1 MSKAL
6 TKSSELDPRTVMI
19 VDSLNLAFRWKHSG
33 DTDFLEAYC
42 RTVESLR
49 KSYSAGKV
57 IMTCDSGS
65 SSYRKELFPDYK
77 QNRKDKYS
85 EQTPEEQAQFELFFE
100 EFNNVMESFVDSTNY
115 PVFRFEKTEADD
127 IAAYIVKNKKK
138 YEIDNIILISSDKDW
153 DLLVQDNVMRFS
165 YVTRK
170 EVTIDNWH
178 EHYEY
183 DPEDHISIKCLMGDS
198 GDNIPGISGVGP
210 KKALSLVKEYG
221 TAMDIA
227 NNIPIS
233 SKYKYIQNLNAFG
246 SEALLLNYQLMDLLS
261 FCDEAIGPTN
271 CEVIDKTLRKYL
283 NAAIN

>member
-6 TKSSELDPRTVMI
+6 TKSNALDPRTVMI
-19 VDSLNLAFRWKHSG
+19 VDSLNLAFRWKHAG
-33 DTDFLEAYC
+33 ETDFLESYC

-65 SSYRKELFPDYK
+65 SSFRKEIYPDYK

-85 EQTPEEQAQFELFFE
+85 EQTPEEQLEFELFFE

-115 PVFRFEKTEADD
+115 PVFRFDKTEADD
-127 IAAYIVKNKKK
+127 IAAYIVKNKKQ
-138 YEIDNIILISSDKDW
+138 YPIDNIILVSSDKDW
-153 DLLVQDNVMRFS
+153 DLLVQENVMRFS

-170 EVTIDNWH
+170 ETTIDNWN

-183 DPEDHISIKCLMGDS
+183 DPEDHISIKCLVGDS
-198 GDNIPGISGVGP
+198 GDNIPGVPSIGP
-210 KKALSLVKEYG
+210 KKAMALVKEYG
-221 TAMDIA
+221 TTYDIIA
-227 NNIPIS
+227 NLPIA

-246 SEALLLNYQLMDLLS
+246 SDALLLNYKLMDLLC
-261 FCDEAIGPTN
+261 FCEDAIGPDN
-271 CEVIDKTLRKYL
+271 CQKINKTLEKYL
-283 NAAIN
+283 NGTIN